1 MSTPAMR
8 LVTRWVMRAATTGL
22 AVLLASSA
30 GAQDRSV
37 AQEGGALLWEA
48 AQRVALDPTTYA
60 PAIVVYTSQ
69 RLDWGSS
76 QPLFRIGFVES
87 NPRFTTSGLPFDSP
101 VSYAEGKRTI
111 VRDTAALF
119 GKSLANNAAC
129 AIVERALIARMP
141 KHRKLI
147 RTLGWIERISFAAY
161 WSHRLSVRHF
171 EQWRANER
179 LARQLGAR

>member
-1 MSTPAMR
+1 VSRGKVEPSSGRPPNASPSTRRRTRRQQWSTPHS
-8 LVTRWVMRAATTGL
+8 G
-22 AVLLASSA
+22 SI
-30 GAQDRSV
+30 GQ
-37 AQEGGALLWEA
+37 AL
-48 AQRVALDPTTYA
+48 
-60 PAIVVYTSQ
+60 S
-69 RLDWGSS
+69 
-76 QPLFRIGFVES
+76 LFRIGFLES
-87 NPRFTTSGLPFDSP
+87 NPRFTISGLPFDRP

-129 AIVERALIARMP
+129 AIVERLLIARAP
-141 KHRKLI
+141 RHRKLI

-161 WSHRLSVRHF
+161 YSHRLSVRHF

>member
-1 MSTPAMR
+1 MSIPAMGT
-8 LVTRWVMRAATTGL
+8 VTQWVMRAFTTGL
-22 AVLLASSA
+22 AVLLAASA
-30 GAQDRSV
+30 CAQDRSI
-37 AQEGGALLWEA
+37 AKEGGALLWEA
-48 AQRVALDPTTYA
+48 ARRVALDPTTYA

-76 QPLFRIGFVES
+76 QPLFDIGFLER

-111 VRDTAALF
+111 ARDSAALF
-119 GKSLANNAAC
+119 GRSVANNAAC
-129 AIVERALIARMP
+129 AIVERVLIRRMP

-147 RTLGWIERISFAAY
+147 RTIGWIERVSLAAY